1 MSPGAPTN
9 CYRMTDWQENGM
21 ERKAWMIRLNAEKI
35 DAYKQLHAKAWPSIL
50 EQIIAC
56 NIRNYSI
63 FLREPENLLVGIYEY
78 HGTDLDTDMK
88 RMGEDPDTRR
98 WWALTDPCQTP
109 LDSAQAGEWWVPME
123 EVFHLD

>member
-1 MSPGAPTN
+1 
-9 CYRMTDWQENGM
+9 M

-35 DAYKQLHAKAWPSIL
+35 DEYKQLHANAWPSIL
-50 EQIIAC
+50 KQI
-56 NIRNYSI
+56 S
-63 FLREPENLLVGIYEY
+63 EY

-98 WWALTDPCQTP
+98 WWALTDPCQAP
-109 LDSAQAGEWWVPME
+109 LDSAQEGEWWVPME